1 MNDPQPTSLMPVNQ
15 TAAPTP
21 LAMLQQAV
29 QGGAT
34 IEVLERLMALQE
46 RWQAHEAR
54 KAFDNSMAECRADL
68 PKIIKNQKVDFVSLK
83 GIRTNYKYE
92 DLSEVVETVAPVM
105 AKHGLSFR
113 WRTDSTKDG
122 LVSVTC
128 ILSHR
133 QGHSEDTTLAGP
145 YDQSGNKNPIQ
156 AIGSVVTYLQ
166 RYTLKAALGVAAGHD
181 DDGRSAGEA
190 VPDRQTALPPRNQPP
205 PATKAPPL
213 TAKPTAKP
221 VGKAKSKDVL
231 PEATE
236 KTREW
241 MFRELGTHFAE
252 EDVEKYARD
261 AGLIM
266 PTESLAD
273 WPLHKVPTS
282 KQDLAKLVSAMG
294 SAILGEPD
302 PAGEAD
308 ERTESF
314 WDVIITL
321 PRAGTK
327 RDEYLKSPDTI
338 RSLYDAMKSGDEAAG
353 KRLWG
358 TANYWKLEPWTGRD
372 GQTHPPSEAD
382 VAAREALNDFLE
394 YEAEKHGESFED
406 VRGDSN

>member
-1 MNDPQPTSLMPVNQ
+1 MTVNQ
-15 TAAPTP
+15 TVAPTP

-34 IEVLERLMALQE
+34 IEVLERLMSLQE

-54 KAFDNSMAECRADL
+54 KSFDNAMAECRADL
-68 PKIIKNQKVDFVSLK
+68 PKIIKNQKVDFTSAR
-83 GIRTNYKYE
+83 GRTNYKYE
-92 DLSEVVETVAPVM
+92 DLSEVVETVAPVL
-105 AKHGLSFR
+105 ARHGLSFR

-181 DDGRSAGEA
+181 DDGRSAGEPI
-190 VPDRQTALPPRNQPP
+190 PDRPTTPP
-205 PATKAPPL
+205 PTPPKAPPT
-213 TAKPTAKP
+213 TATAAATKPAAK
-221 VGKAKSKDVL
+221 KKDVL
-231 PEATE
+231 PPDATE

-252 EDVEKYARD
+252 EDVLKYAQES
-261 AGLIM
+261 GIIM

-273 WPLHKVPTS
+273 WPLHQVPTT
-282 KQDLAKLVSAMG
+282 KQDLDKLVSAMG

-302 PAGEAD
+302 PAGGGD
-308 ERTESF
+308 DRTEPW

-327 RDEYLKSPDTI
+327 RAEYLKSPDTI
-338 RSLYDAMKSGDEAAG
+338 RSLYDAQKAGDRDAG

-358 TANYWKLEPWTGRD
+358 AANYWKLEPWIDSYGNE
-372 GQTHPPSEAD
+372 HAPSEAD
-382 VAAREALNDFLE
+382 QASRAALDQFLE
-394 YEAEKHGESFED
+394 YERQKHPEAE
-406 VRGDSN
+406 